1 MFQVHAWGFPYVAT
15 LLGAKQVY
23 PGRYEAERILRL
35 IQEEKVTFSHCVP
48 TILHML
54 LNHPAAKEVDLRGW
68 KVMVGG
74 AAFPKG
80 LARKALEMGVDA
92 YAAYGMSETCPV
104 LTVCNLKPHMLGWDL
119 EKQLDVRIKAGL
131 PIPLTLLRIVDETG
145 SDVPR
150 DGATPGEIIVRSPW
164 LTQGC
169 LKETE
174 RSEELWR
181 NGWLHTGDVAVM
193 DEEGYVRITDRL
205 KDMIKTGGEWVSSLE
220 LENLLSFHEAVSEAA
235 VVGVPHEKWGERP
248 YAFAVLRPEYEGV
261 VTAEELRAFLDG
273 FARKGVISKWAIPDQ
288 IQIVKEIPKTSV
300 GKINKREIRS
310 RLKGYSGT

>member
-1 MFQVHAWGFPYVAT
+1 
-15 LLGAKQVY
+15 LGAKQVY
-23 PGRYEAERILRL
+23 PGRYEAGRILRL

-48 TILHML
+48 TIPHML

-92 YAAYGMSETCPV
+92 YAASGMSETCPV
-104 LTVCNLKPHMLGWDL
+104 LTVCNVKPHMLGWDL
-119 EKQLDVRIKAGL
+119 EKQLDVRIKRGL
-131 PIPLTLLRIVDETG
+131 PIPLTLLRIVEETG

-164 LTQGC
+164 LTQGY

-181 NGWLHTGDVAVM
+181 DGWLHTGDVAVM

-205 KDMIKTGGEWVSSLE
+205 KDMIKTGG
-220 LENLLSFHEAVSEAA
+220 N
-235 VVGVPHEKWGERP
+235 G
-248 YAFAVLRPEYEGV
+248 
-261 VTAEELRAFLDG
+261 FLH
-273 FARKGVISKWAIPDQ
+273 WNW
-288 IQIVKEIPKTSV
+288 KTC
-300 GKINKREIRS
+300 
-310 RLKGYSGT
+310 